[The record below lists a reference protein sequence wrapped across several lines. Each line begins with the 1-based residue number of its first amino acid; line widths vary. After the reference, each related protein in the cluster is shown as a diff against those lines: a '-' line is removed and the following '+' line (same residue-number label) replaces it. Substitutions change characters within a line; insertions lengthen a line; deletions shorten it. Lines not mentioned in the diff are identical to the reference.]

1 MFAVQADGSEI
12 TTIEGLAKDGQL
24 HPLQEGFW
32 QEHGLQCG
40 YCTPGMIMSAVNLL
54 NETPNPT
61 EQQIREGIS
70 GNFCRCTGYQHIV
83 NAIQSACGREEIAMA
98 TTPVLP
104 KLVGE
109 RVKRREDPRLIQGR
123 GTYVD
128 DIKIAG
134 MQHLAFK
141 RCDVAHGRIR
151 SIDVSAAEAMDGVE
165 AVFTGAQIA
174 ELLAPMPIAT
184 PFPSPPH
191 RAVAVDVVRYAGE
204 PVAVVVASNRYTAR
218 DAADAIVVD
227 IDPLPA
233 VVDPELAMTGQ
244 PTVIHPD
251 FPNNLAVALVPSGT
265 GVTPDGKV
273 DDSAI
278 DKAFAQAEVVVSQ
291 RMMNQRLVPNAI
303 EPRGVVAHF
312 EPGKGSM
319 TIWSST
325 QNPHILRSM
334 IAAMTGLGQDQV
346 RAIAPEV
353 GGGFGAKINIY
364 AEEYVTAAISKR
376 LGIPVKW
383 IEDRSEAFVATT
395 HGRDIIGYVD
405 IAATRSGK
413 VLGLKMRLI
422 ADIGAY
428 NMLLTA
434 AIPTLT
440 MLMANGTYAIPAIRT
455 TLTEVFT
462 NKTPTDAYRGAGRP
476 EATYFVERAMDML
489 ARELKMD
496 PGELRRRNFI
506 PPDQF
511 PYATQMGAV
520 YDSGDYPK
528 ALDLALK
535 ASNWKALV
543 AERDAARKDGRL
555 VGLGLAMYVE
565 VCGLGPSSSLPTGGW
580 EHSQVTIERDGRI
593 SATTGASPH
602 GQGNE
607 TTFAQMLADQFSVPI
622 EHITIHHGD
631 TGVVK
636 QGIGTFGSRS
646 QAVGGAALHLAGGK
660 VKAKMAKFAAALL
673 EAHEDDIVFENGRIG
688 VKGSP
693 ASAKSFAEVAGYAYV
708 PVPLPPGLEPGLSEE
723 AFFEPANNTYP
734 FGCVITMLEIDR
746 ETGEPT
752 LLKLVAV
759 DDAGHL
765 INPLIVE
772 GQIHGGLAQG
782 IGQAMVE
789 EAVYNDDGQLLT
801 GSFMDYALPRATDFP
816 RFELHATVTPTPVN
830 PLGAKGVGEAGT
842 LGSTPSIVNA
852 AVDALAEFG
861 VTHIDMMLRP
871 EKLWRIIHGGQA

>member
-1 MFAVQADGSEI
+1 
-12 TTIEGLAKDGQL
+12 
-24 HPLQEGFW
+24 
-32 QEHGLQCG
+32 
-40 YCTPGMIMSAVNLL
+40 
-54 NETPNPT
+54 
-61 EQQIREGIS
+61 
-70 GNFCRCTGYQHIV
+70 
-83 NAIQSACGREEIAMA
+83 MA

-104 KLVGE
+104 KLVGA
-109 RVKRREDPRLIQGR
+109 RTKRREDPRLIRGR

-128 DIKIAG
+128 DIALVG

-141 RCDVAHGRIR
+141 RSDVAHGRIR
-151 SIDVSAAEAMDGVE
+151 SIDTSAAKAMPGVE
-165 AVFTGAQIA
+165 AVFTGAEIA
-174 ELLAPMPIAT
+174 EFLAPMPIGT
-184 PFPSPPH
+184 PFPSPDH
-191 RAVAVDVVRYAGE
+191 HAVATDTVRYGGE
-204 PVAVVVASNRYTAR
+204 PVAVVVAADRYLAR
-218 DAADAIVVD
+218 DAADAIVVQYET
-227 IDPLPA
+227 LPA
-233 VVDPELAMTGQ
+233 VVDLELAMTGK
-244 PTVIHPD
+244 PGVIHPA

-265 GVTPDGKV
+265 GVSADGKV

-278 DKAFAQAEVVVSQ
+278 DAAFAKAEVVISQ
-291 RMMNQRLVPNAI
+291 RMMNQRLAPSAM
-303 EPRGVVAHF
+303 EGRGVVAQF
-312 EPGKGSM
+312 EPGKETM

-325 QNPHILRSM
+325 QNPHILKSM

-364 AEEYVTAAISKR
+364 GEEYVAAAIAKR
-376 LGIPVKW
+376 LGISVKW

-395 HGRDIIGYVD
+395 HGRDILGYVD
-405 IAATRSGK
+405 LAAKRDGTL
-413 VLGLKMRLI
+413 LGLKLRLI

-440 MLMANGTYAIPAIRT
+440 MLMANGTYNIPAIRT

-496 PGELRRRNFI
+496 PAELRRKNFI
-506 PPDQF
+506 QPSQF
-511 PYATQMGAV
+511 PFATQMGAV
-520 YDSGDYPK
+520 YDSGDYEK

-535 ASNWKALV
+535 NAKWEELKK
-543 AERDAARKDGRL
+543 ERDAARAQGRL
-555 VGLGLAMYVE
+555 VGIGLAMYVE

-607 TTFAQMLADQFSVPI
+607 TTFAQMLADQFGVPL
-622 EHITIHHGD
+622 ESITILHGD

-646 QAVGGAALHLAGGK
+646 QAVGGTALHLAGGK

-673 EAHEDDIVFENGRIG
+673 EASEDDLVFENGTIS

-693 ASAKSFAEVAGYAYV
+693 ASGRSFASVAAFAYV
-708 PVPLPPGLEPGLSEE
+708 PVPLPAGLEPGLSDE

-734 FGCVITMLEIDR
+734 FGCHISMIEIDR
-746 ETGEPT
+746 QTGEPT
-752 LLKLVAV
+752 LLKLVAI
-759 DDAGHL
+759 DDAGNL

-782 IGQAMVE
+782 IGQAMIE
-789 EAVYNDDGQLLT
+789 EVVYSEDGQLLT
-801 GSFMDYALPRATDFP
+801 GSFMDYAIPRAIDFP
-816 RFELHATVTPTPVN
+816 RFELDATVTPTPVN

-842 LGSTPSIVNA
+842 LGSTPCVVAA
-852 AVDALAEFG
+852 AVDALSEFG
-861 VTHIDMMLRP
+861 VKHIDMMLRP
-871 EKLWRIIHGGQA
+871 EKLWRLIQGPRPGSGQGGRA

>member
-1 MFAVQADGSEI
+1 M
-12 TTIEGLAKDGQL
+12 
-24 HPLQEGFW
+24 
-32 QEHGLQCG
+32 
-40 YCTPGMIMSAVNLL
+40 
-54 NETPNPT
+54 PT
-61 EQQIREGIS
+61 S
-70 GNFCRCTGYQHIV
+70 
-83 NAIQSACGREEIAMA
+83 
-98 TTPVLP
+98 PVLP
-104 KLVGE
+104 KLVGQ

-128 DIKIAG
+128 DIALVG

-141 RCDVAHGRIR
+141 RSDVAHGRIR
-151 SIDVSAAEAMDGVE
+151 SIDTSAAEAMEGVE

-174 ELLAPMPIAT
+174 EFLAPMPIGT
-184 PFPSPPH
+184 PFPSPDH
-191 RAVAVDVVRYAGE
+191 RAVAVDTVRYGGE
-204 PVAVVVASNRYTAR
+204 PVAVVVASDRYVAR
-218 DAADAIVVD
+218 DAADAIVVAYD
-227 IDPLPA
+227 TLPA
-233 VVDPELAMTGQ
+233 VVDLELAMTGQ
-244 PTVIHPD
+244 PTVIHPA

-265 GVTPDGKV
+265 GVSASGDV

-278 DKAFAQAEVVVSQ
+278 DDAFARAEVVISQ
-291 RMMNQRLVPNAI
+291 RMVNQRLAPSAM
-303 EPRGVVAHF
+303 EPRGVVAHY
-312 EPGKGSM
+312 EPGKGTM

-325 QNPHILRSM
+325 QNPHILRTF

-364 AEEYVTAAISKR
+364 AEEYVAAAISKR

-383 IEDRSEAFVATT
+383 AEDRSEAFVATT
-395 HGRDIIGYVD
+395 HGRDILGYVD
-405 IAATRSGK
+405 LAAKRDGT

-440 MLMANGTYAIPAIRT
+440 MMMANATYRIPAIRT

-496 PGELRRRNFI
+496 PAELRRKNFI
-506 PPDQF
+506 QPHQF
-511 PYATQMGAV
+511 PFATQMGAT
-520 YDSGDYPK
+520 YDSGDYEK
-528 ALDLALK
+528 ALD
-535 ASNWKALV
+535 KALETAQWERLK
-543 AERDAARKDGRL
+543 AERDAARAQGRL

-565 VCGLGPSSSLPTGGW
+565 VCGIGPSSSLPTGGW

-607 TTFAQMLADQFSVPI
+607 TTFAQMLADQFGVPL
-622 EHITIHHGD
+622 EHITILHGD

-636 QGIGTFGSRS
+636 QGIGSFGSRS
-646 QAVGGAALHLAGGK
+646 QAVGGTALHMAGAK
-660 VKAKMAKFAAALL
+660 VKTKMAKFAAALL
-673 EAHEDDIVFENGRIG
+673 EAHEDDLVFENGMIS

-693 ASAKSFAEVAGYAYV
+693 ASGKSFASVASHAYI
-708 PVPLPPGLEPGLSEE
+708 PVPLPEGLEPGLSDE

-734 FGCVITMLEIDR
+734 FGCHIAMLEIDR
-746 ETGEPT
+746 ETGETT
-752 LLKLVAV
+752 LLKFVAV
-759 DDAGHL
+759 DDAGNL

-772 GQIHGGLAQG
+772 GHIHGGLAQG
-782 IGQAMVE
+782 IGQALIE
-789 EAVYNDDGQLLT
+789 EVVYSDEGQLLT
-801 GSFMDYALPRATDFP
+801 GSFMDYALPRAIDFP
-816 RFELHATVTPTPVN
+816 HFELEATVTPTPLN

-842 LGSTPSIVNA
+842 LGSTPTVVAA
-852 AVDALAEFG
+852 AVDALGEFG
-861 VTHIDMMLRP
+861 VKHIDMMLRP
-871 EKLWRIIHGGQA
+871 EKLWRIIQGGAS

>member
-1 MFAVQADGSEI
+1 MPASPI
-12 TTIEGLAKDGQL
+12 
-24 HPLQEGFW
+24 
-32 QEHGLQCG
+32 
-40 YCTPGMIMSAVNLL
+40 
-54 NETPNPT
+54 
-61 EQQIREGIS
+61 
-70 GNFCRCTGYQHIV
+70 
-83 NAIQSACGREEIAMA
+83 
-98 TTPVLP
+98 LP
-104 KLVGE
+104 KLVGQ

-123 GTYVD
+123 GTFVD
-128 DIKIAG
+128 DVKIAG
-134 MQHLAFK
+134 MLHLAFK
-141 RCDVAHGRIR
+141 RSDVAHGRIV
-151 SIDVSAAEAMDGVE
+151 SIDTRAAGAMDGVE
-165 AVFTGAQIA
+165 AVYTGAQIA
-174 ELLAPMPIAT
+174 ELLGPMPIGT

-191 RAVAVDVVRYAGE
+191 RAVATDVVRYAGE
-204 PVAVVVASNRYTAR
+204 PVAVVVATDRYVAR
-218 DAADAIVVD
+218 DAADAVVVTYD
-227 IDPLPA
+227 RLPA

-265 GVTPDGKV
+265 GVSADGKTV
-273 DDSAI
+273 DDSALEQ
-278 DKAFAQAEVVVSQ
+278 AFARADVVISQ
-291 RMMNQRLVPNAI
+291 RMMNQRLIPNAM

-312 EPGKGSM
+312 EPGKGTM

-334 IAAMTGLGQDQV
+334 IAAMLGLGQDQV
-346 RAIAPEV
+346 RAVAPDV

-364 AEEYVTAAISKR
+364 GEEYVAAVVSR
-376 LGIPVKW
+376 QLGMPVKW
-383 IEDRSEAFVATT
+383 NEDRSEAFVATT

-405 IAATRSGK
+405 LAAKRDGT
-413 VLGLKMRLI
+413 VLGLKLRLI

-440 MLMANGTYAIPAIRT
+440 MLMANATYDIPAIRT

-489 ARELKMD
+489 ARELGMD
-496 PGELRRRNFI
+496 PTDVRRKNFI
-506 PPDQF
+506 APDKF
-511 PYATQMGAV
+511 PYQTQMGAV
-520 YDSGDYPK
+520 YDSGNYAATLDV
-528 ALDLALK
+528 ALQKSGWAELK
-535 ASNWKALV
+535 KQ
-543 AERDAARKDGRL
+543 RDAARASGRL
-555 VGLGLAMYVE
+555 VGLGLSMYVE

-607 TTFAQMLADQFSVPI
+607 TTFAQMLADQFGVPI
-622 EHITIHHGD
+622 EHVTILHGD

-646 QAVGGAALHLAGGK
+646 QAVGGTALHMAGGK

-673 EAHEDDIVFENGRIG
+673 EAHEDDLVFENGTIS

-693 ASAKSFAEVAGYAYV
+693 ARGKAFADVAGFAYI

-723 AFFEPANNTYP
+723 AFFEPTNNTYP
-734 FGCVITMLEIDR
+734 FGCHISMLEIDR

-765 INPLIVE
+765 INPMIVE

-782 IGQAMVE
+782 IGQAMIE
-789 EAVYNDDGQLLT
+789 EVAYSEDGQLLT
-801 GSFMDYALPRATDFP
+801 GSFMDYAVPRATDFP
-816 RFELHATVTPTPVN
+816 LFELHATVTPTPVN

-842 LGSTPSIVNA
+842 LGSTPCIVAA
-852 AVDALAEFG
+852 AVDALSDFG
-861 VTHIDMMLRP
+861 VKHIDMMLRP
-871 EKLWRIIHGGQA
+871 EKLWRIINGGRA